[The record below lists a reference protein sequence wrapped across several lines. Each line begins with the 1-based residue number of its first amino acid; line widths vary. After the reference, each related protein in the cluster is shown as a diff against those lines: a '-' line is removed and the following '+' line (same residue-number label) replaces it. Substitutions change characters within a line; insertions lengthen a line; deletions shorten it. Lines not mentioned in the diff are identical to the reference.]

1 MPHFSRL
8 FIMSFKHGVTLSSY
22 SLTDTVSL
30 LSPLLVFI
38 IIVTPKITYSNWFII
53 IFFFFLLKKILN
65 IFNYFS
71 FFSSPKRLLISLI
84 MFPSSGLG
92 FSIIICYEENLYFF
106 KKKLMML
113 LKKHSKILSFK

>member
-1 MPHFSRL
+1 
-8 FIMSFKHGVTLSSY
+8 MSFKHGLILSSY

-38 IIVTPKITYSNWFII
+38 IIVIPKITYSNWFII
-53 IFFFFLLKKILN
+53 IFLFFMLEKILN

-71 FFSSPKRLLISLI
+71 LSGL
-84 MFPSSGLG
+84 FPSSGLG

-106 KKKLMML
+106 KKMLMML
-113 LKKHSKILSFK
+113 LKKHSKILSLR

>member
-1 MPHFSRL
+1 MSHFLRL
-8 FIMSFKHGVTLSSY
+8 FIMSFKHGLILSSY

-30 LSPLLVFI
+30 LSPLPVFI
-38 IIVTPKITYSNWFII
+38 IIVIPKITYSNWFII
-53 IFFFFLLKKILN
+53 ISLFFMLEKILN

-71 FFSSPKRLLISLI
+71 LFSSLKILLISLI

-106 KKKLMML
+106 KKMLMML
-113 LKKHSKILSFK
+113 LKKHSKILSLR